1 MEYLFETEHL
11 KVRAF
16 GPSDAPDLY
25 QIHLDEEV
33 KKWFPNESYA
43 DIDEAAQAIRFYAD
57 CVHHQHLPYVLAVV
71 LKSTGELIGDAG
83 GNQAEEDAG
92 EIEIGYVICKKY
104 RGKGYATELVKAMT
118 VYIAETFA
126 IHTLYGRV
134 MYGNQASARVLE
146 KSGYAFV
153 RQEWTVE
160 DGPSGHQTLVYS
172 KNCGS
177 A

>member
-11 KVRAF
+11 KVRTF

-83 GNQAEEDAG
+83 GIKRRKMPTRSRSSMSSVKS
-92 EIEIGYVICKKY
+92 IE
-104 RGKGYATELVKAMT
+104 GKD
-118 VYIAETFA
+118 
-126 IHTLYGRV
+126 TLQ
-134 MYGNQASARVLE
+134 NL
-146 KSGYAFV
+146 
-153 RQEWTVE
+153 
-160 DGPSGHQTLVYS
+160 
-172 KNCGS
+172 
-177 A
+177 